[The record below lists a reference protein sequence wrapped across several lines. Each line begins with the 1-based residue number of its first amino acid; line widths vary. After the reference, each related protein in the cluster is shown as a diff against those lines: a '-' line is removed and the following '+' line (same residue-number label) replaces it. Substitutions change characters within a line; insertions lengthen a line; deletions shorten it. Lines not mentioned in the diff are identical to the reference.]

1 MKKWK
6 IQWMIA
12 LVLLLFG
19 TATFLYQWVDV
30 SPGDIRDYII
40 QFGWLAPL
48 IYILLF
54 TVRPLILFPTSV
66 LSVAGG
72 LAFGMLPGVIYTVIG
87 ATLSALVAYY
97 VAIFSATVSCIT
109 SNQRTMKPF
118 SVKSKKTASFTSSS
132 YVSSRSLISIW
143 SAMLLVWQK

>member
-97 VAIFSATVSCIT
+97 VAIFF
-109 SNQRTMKPF
+109 RRPF
-118 SVKSKKTASFTSSS
+118 LASL
-132 YVSSRSLISIW
+132 RINEL
-143 SAMLLVWQK
+143 